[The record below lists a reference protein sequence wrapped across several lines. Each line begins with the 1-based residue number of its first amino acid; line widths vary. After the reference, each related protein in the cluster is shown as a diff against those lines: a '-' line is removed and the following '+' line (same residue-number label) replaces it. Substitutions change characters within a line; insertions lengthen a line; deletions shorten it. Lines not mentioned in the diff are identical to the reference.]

1 LASIEGKTMVIVN
14 PASAGGRGGRVWP
27 DIARRLAGLGL
38 SFDHHLTERPGHAT
52 TLARAGL
59 ERGYE
64 LVVAVGGD
72 GTINEVVNGLLDPA
86 RGKVGVTLGI
96 IAAGR
101 GCDFIRTVGI
111 PADIGAA
118 CSRLVEGTVTTVDLG
133 LLEFQRG
140 GKSERRCFVNV
151 AGGGFD
157 GEAANRS
164 NRVPKFLGGT
174 IPYVAGLLATL
185 TTYRN
190 KDVEMTLDGGPPHH
204 LRVTSVLVANCR
216 YFAGGMYLAPMADPS
231 DGQLDVVVLN
241 DLGKLEF
248 LLAASKVYS
257 GEHIHHPKVT
267 IHRASRIE
275 VRTGQEMLMQ
285 ADGEIL
291 GGPPFIFQA
300 MPGALPVLV

>member
-1 LASIEGKTMVIVN
+1 LASTERKIMVIVN
-14 PASAGGRGGRVWP
+14 PVSAGGRGGRIWP
-27 DIARRLAGLGL
+27 DIARRLNGLGV
-38 SFDHHLTERPGHAT
+38 SFDHYLTERPGHAT
-52 TLARAGL
+52 ALARAGL
-59 ERGYE
+59 ERGHE

-72 GTINEVVNGLLDPA
+72 GTVNEVVNGLLDPA
-86 RGKVGVTLGI
+86 SGKVGATLGI
-96 IAAGR
+96 VAAGR
-101 GCDFIRTVGI
+101 GCDFIRTLGI

-118 CSRLVEGTVTTVDLG
+118 CARLVEGTVSKVDLG
-133 LLEFQRG
+133 LLEYQRE
-140 GKSERRCFVNV
+140 GKRERRCFINV

-190 KDVEMTLDGGPPHH
+190 KDIEMVLDGGPPHY

-216 YFAGGMYLAPMADPS
+216 YFAGGMYLAPMADPR
-231 DGQLDVVVLN
+231 DGQLDVIVLN

-248 LLAASKVYS
+248 LVAASKVYS

-267 IHRASRIE
+267 VYRAGRIE
-275 VRTGQEMLMQ
+275 VRSPQGMLMQ

-291 GGPPFIFQA
+291 GGPPFIFQV